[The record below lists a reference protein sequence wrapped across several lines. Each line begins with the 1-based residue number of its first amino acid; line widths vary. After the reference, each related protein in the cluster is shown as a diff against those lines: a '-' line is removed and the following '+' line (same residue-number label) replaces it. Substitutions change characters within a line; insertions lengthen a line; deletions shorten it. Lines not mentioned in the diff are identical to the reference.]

1 MPIDAKGNFYDPA
14 VVKKQKAKIAKLLK
28 EKRASERKA
37 EAKKFRAIR
46 EKQVAAFKEKLP
58 KIPSK

>member
-14 VVKKQKAKIAKLLK
+14 VIEKQKAKIAKLLK
-28 EKRASERKA
+28 EKRARDQKA
-37 EAKKFRAIR
+37 EAKKFRAIKA
-46 EKQVAAFKEKLP
+46 KQVAAFKGKLP